1 MALYSISMNAED
13 AHVVKSDVDLGCAIA
28 VKCYTKKL
36 SEKRDQSTF
45 PDFYVNEDKELVVR
59 GPKNIL
65 RTACEFT
72 VESRKTCNVFIG
84 SPVEIAATLF
94 FLAQAKKDVKS
105 VFSEPD
111 SNTKVVDL
119 LGYSSD
125 VHDFKKY
132 AAEIGISL
140 SKRTA
145 RRIMDGDIKPQASLL
160 ERIAKQGVGG
170 GNTTSFDI
178 SNVTKVHRAKPN
190 KAKVKLDNSDKES
203 LIDAVKREFPN
214 IAEKYY
220 LSGDIDPKLTIKN
233 NKISISFE
241 VSESDN

>member
-1 MALYSISMNAED
+1 MALYSISVNAEE
-13 AHVVKSDVDLGCAIA
+13 AFVVNSNNDIGCSIS
-28 VKCYTKKL
+28 VKTDTNKL
-36 SEKRDQSTF
+36 IEKTDQSSF
-45 PDFYVNEDKELVVR
+45 PNFHVNEEQELVVR

-65 RTACEFT
+65 RTACEFA
-72 VESRKTCNVFIG
+72 VESRKTCNVYIG
-84 SPVEIAATLF
+84 SPVEIASTLYHIS
-94 FLAQAKKDVKS
+94 LDESSVKS
-105 VFSEPD
+105 VFNDPD
-111 SNTKVVDL
+111 KNTKIIDL
-119 LGYSSD
+119 LGFSSD

-170 GNTTSFDI
+170 GSASSFDI
-178 SNVTKVHRAKPN
+178 SNVTKVYRTKPK
-190 KAKVKLDNSDKES
+190 KAKIKLDDSDKES
-203 LIDAVKREFPN
+203 LVNAVRQEFPN

-220 LSGDIDPKLTIKN
+220 LNGQIDPKVTIKN

-241 VSESDN
+241 VKEDN